1 MKKSVWIFVVVMLL
15 SLCMAAFSACS
26 VGGDSGNKPNDSSI
40 NSESYRE
47 SNISGDD
54 KESESVSETQ
64 TGSESDKTSES
75 ESGETSESES
85 ESGEESVHTHKFER
99 NADERYLKSSATC
112 EKRAEYYFSCKCGE
126 MGMQTFEYGD
136 LLPHTE
142 AIDTEI
148 KATCI
153 SAGLSAGKHC
163 SVCNKVLEAKIA
175 IPALGHDLAMHEGK
189 ASTCTEKGYA
199 VYETCR
205 RCDYTTY
212 RELPL
217 AEHELENG
225 ICKNCG
231 KEITPHTHI
240 EVIDE
245 GKPATCLES
254 GLTDGK
260 HCSVCNKILEEQQVI
275 PALGHDFLNYVC
287 TRCGYTQGCEDHIHT
302 LYGKLA
308 PEMDKDGNYIIY
320 VIDNVNVYSF
330 GNMVTSCDSKIGIDG
345 YYICEECGKNILVKV
360 KPDHD
365 YADGVCTRCGYELN
379 CKDGVHILYGKPAPI
394 KDKYNKY
401 IIYYIDGTK
410 VFASGNELCSCDSDV
425 GVNGYYICEG
435 CSERINVKVKPAH
448 NYVKGI
454 CTSCNLK
461 SCDEDIHVICGEPYD
476 SKKAYVYEGIIADQA
491 RLFSNITYSCS
502 EPATGTIKCELCSS
516 VLLINLIFPHEIVYH
531 EGKEVTCTE
540 FGYASYETC
549 ANCDYST
556 YEEIPALGHNLSF
569 YSSKAA
575 TCTEA
580 GYKAYETCS
589 RCGYTTYEEIPAL
602 GHDLV
607 LQNAKAPT
615 CTEDGCEVYEFCS
628 RCDYTTDK
636 VVIPALGHDTVS
648 HQGRAATCNESGWAD
663 YETCSRCSY
672 TTYKTLPA
680 LGHNYVD
687 GKCTRCGAG
696 DGATYSRE
704 GNYVY
709 FGSYPQT
716 KVSDETLLN
725 TLNAKAGELPTEEN
739 SYLWT
744 SYGYYISGSVKDY
757 MWYIDDEVDGSKYRG
772 VYFTSYRPYPCD
784 DGSYNTFQDDN
795 GYFERTT
802 YWFKYEGIKWR
813 VLTESGN
820 RAFLMCD
827 IAIDSQQYYHDN
839 NKIMMIDDKTIYANN
854 YAESEIRKWLNETFY
869 NTAFNDLQKA
879 IIRTTSVDNS
889 ARSTSPY
896 NELWN
901 KGENE
906 YACENTLD
914 KVFLL
919 SEYEVTNPDYGFS
932 ESTSWDETRQ
942 LKSSDYAKSQGCYQ
956 SSEYN
961 GNCSWRLRSPSYDC
975 NSDARNVSN
984 YGKRSYGSVDRTGCG
999 VVPALWIAL

>member
-1 MKKSVWIFVVVMLL
+1 M
-15 SLCMAAFSACS
+15 
-26 VGGDSGNKPNDSSI
+26 
-40 NSESYRE
+40 
-47 SNISGDD
+47 
-54 KESESVSETQ
+54 
-64 TGSESDKTSES
+64 
-75 ESGETSESES
+75 
-85 ESGEESVHTHKFER
+85 
-99 NADERYLKSSATC
+99 
-112 EKRAEYYFSCKCGE
+112 
-126 MGMQTFEYGD
+126 
-136 LLPHTE
+136 
-142 AIDTEI
+142 
-148 KATCI
+148 
-153 SAGLSAGKHC
+153 
-163 SVCNKVLEAKIA
+163 
-175 IPALGHDLAMHEGK
+175 
-189 ASTCTEKGYA
+189 
-199 VYETCR
+199 
-205 RCDYTTY
+205 
-212 RELPL
+212 
-217 AEHELENG
+217 
-225 ICKNCG
+225 
-231 KEITPHTHI
+231 
-240 EVIDE
+240 
-245 GKPATCLES
+245 
-254 GLTDGK
+254 
-260 HCSVCNKILEEQQVI
+260 
-275 PALGHDFLNYVC
+275 
-287 TRCGYTQGCEDHIHT
+287 
-302 LYGKLA
+302 
-308 PEMDKDGNYIIY
+308 
-320 VIDNVNVYSF
+320 
-330 GNMVTSCDSKIGIDG
+330 
-345 YYICEECGKNILVKV
+345 
-360 KPDHD
+360 
-365 YADGVCTRCGYELN
+365 
-379 CKDGVHILYGKPAPI
+379 
-394 KDKYNKY
+394 
-401 IIYYIDGTK
+401 
-410 VFASGNELCSCDSDV
+410 CSCDSDV

-435 CSERINVKVKPAH
+435 CSEKVNVKVKPAH

-540 FGYASYETC
+540 SGYASYETC

-580 GYKAYETCS
+580 GYKSYETCS
-589 RCGYTTYEEIPAL
+589 RCGYTTYEEISAL

-607 LQNAKAPT
+607 LQSAKAPT
-615 CTEDGCEVYEFCS
+615 CTEEGYEVYEFCS

-636 VVIPALGHDTVS
+636 VVIPVLGHDTVP
-648 HQGRAATCNESGWAD
+648 HQGRAATCNESGWAG

-725 TLNAKAGELPTEEN
+725 TLNTLAGTLPTSSN
-739 SYLWT
+739 SYSWK
-744 SYGYYISGSVKDY
+744 SYGYYVNGSVKDY
-757 MWYIDDEVDGSKYRG
+757 MWYIDEEVDGSKYRG
-772 VYFTSYRPYPCD
+772 VYFTSYRPTYCGN
-784 DGSYNTFQDDN
+784 GSDKNSSNQDDN
-795 GYFERTT
+795 GYFVSMT

-827 IAIDSQQYYHDN
+827 IAIDAQQYYHN
-839 NKIMMIDDKTIYANN
+839 WNEIRTIDGKTVYSNN

-879 IIRTTSVDNS
+879 LIRTTSVDNT

-901 KGENE
+901 NGENE
-906 YACENTLD
+906 FACENTND

-919 SEYEVTNPDYGFS
+919 SEYEVTNPAYGFNS
-932 ESTSWDETRQ
+932 STGYDEIRQ

-956 SSEYN
+956 NGDYN
-961 GNCSWRLRSPSYDC
+961 GCWWLRSPHY
-975 NSDARNVSN
+975 VSIN
-984 YGKRSYGSVDRTGCG
+984 YAWDVDGNSYGFDRVDGTSYG

>member
-1 MKKSVWIFVVVMLL
+1 MRKIRLFCLILFGLCL
-15 SLCMAAFSACS
+15 SFAAFSACS
-26 VGGDSGNKPNDSSI
+26 TGGDSGNIPKPDI
-40 NSESYRE
+40 PTNSESYRE
-47 SNISGDD
+47 SNIPGDD
-54 KESESVSETQ
+54 KESESI
-64 TGSESDKTSES
+64 S
-75 ESGETSESES
+75 ESGS

-99 NADERYLKSSATC
+99 NADERYLKSAATC
-112 EKRAEYYFSCKCGE
+112 EKRAEYYFSCECGE
-126 MGMQTFEYGD
+126 MGVQTFEYGN

-142 AIDTEI
+142 VIDEGVE
-148 KATCI
+148 ATCTK
-153 SAGLSAGKHC
+153 AGLSAGKHC
-163 SVCNKVLEAKIA
+163 SVCNKVLEAQIA

-199 VYETCR
+199 AYETCR

-254 GLTDGK
+254 GLTSGK
-260 HCSVCNKILEEQQVI
+260 HCSVCNKILKEQQVI
-275 PALGHDFLNYVC
+275 PALGHD
-287 TRCGYTQGCEDHIHT
+287 
-302 LYGKLA
+302 
-308 PEMDKDGNYIIY
+308 
-320 VIDNVNVYSF
+320 
-330 GNMVTSCDSKIGIDG
+330 KIS
-345 YYICEECGKNILVKV
+345 
-360 KPDHD
+360 H
-365 YADGVCTRCGYELN
+365 
-379 CKDGVHILYGKPAPI
+379 
-394 KDKYNKY
+394 
-401 IIYYIDGTK
+401 
-410 VFASGNELCSCDSDV
+410 
-425 GVNGYYICEG
+425 NG
-435 CSERINVKVKPAH
+435 
-448 NYVKGI
+448 
-454 CTSCNLK
+454 
-461 SCDEDIHVICGEPYD
+461 
-476 SKKAYVYEGIIADQA
+476 
-491 RLFSNITYSCS
+491 
-502 EPATGTIKCELCSS
+502 
-516 VLLINLIFPHEIVYH
+516 
-531 EGKEVTCTE
+531 
-540 FGYASYETC
+540 
-549 ANCDYST
+549 
-556 YEEIPALGHNLSF
+556 
-569 YSSKAA
+569 KAA

-580 GYKAYETCS
+580 GYEAYETCS
-589 RCGYTTYEEIPAL
+589 RCGYTTYTVIPALGHDYVPHDGKAATCLEDGYKTYMTCTRCDYTTYEVVSALGHILTHYNGKAATCTEAGYEAYDECSRCGYTTYKKIDALGHDIVSHEAKAATCTEAGYEAYETCSRCSYSTYEEIPALGHDYKNGECTRCGKKADTHVHNPVLTDEKAATCTENGFKKYICSECGTVTVDEIPAL

-607 LQNAKAPT
+607 LQGAKAPT

-696 DGATYSRE
+696 DGAAYSRE

-739 SYLWT
+739 SYLWN
-744 SYGYYISGSVKDY
+744 SYGYYVNGYVKDY

-772 VYFTSYRPYPCD
+772 VYFTSYRPTYCGN
-784 DGSYNTFQDDN
+784 GSDKNSSNQDDN
-795 GYFERTT
+795 GYFVSTT

-827 IAIDSQQYYHDN
+827 IAIDSQQYYHEYGTRT
-839 NKIMMIDDKTIYANN
+839 IDGKTVYSNN

-889 ARSTSPY
+889 ARSTNPF
-896 NELWN
+896 NNATQWN
-901 KGENE
+901 NGENE
-906 YACENTLD
+906 YACDNTLD

-919 SEYEVTNPDYGFS
+919 SEYEVTNPAYGFS
-932 ESTSWDETRQ
+932 SSTGYGETRQ

-956 SSEYN
+956 NSGYN
-961 GNCSWRLRSPSYDC
+961 GSCWWWLRSPVCDDSDYAWRVYNNGYSYYSGNVD
-975 NSDARNVSN
+975 NSYN
-984 YGKRSYGSVDRTGCG
+984 G